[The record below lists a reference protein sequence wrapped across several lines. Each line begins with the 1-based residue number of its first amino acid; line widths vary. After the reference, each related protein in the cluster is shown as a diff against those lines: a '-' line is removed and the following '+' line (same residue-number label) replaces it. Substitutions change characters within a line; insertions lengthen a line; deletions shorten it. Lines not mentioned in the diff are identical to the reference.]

1 MDNAAFFYNSYSKFR
16 QYGYFN
22 YIISTLQSIER
33 KCEENVSQHE
43 LYESCLRK
51 MTDYLT
57 DAHQKLAS
65 CKTHATAK
73 QDLLHKQQ
81 TLQVCI

>member
-1 MDNAAFFYNSYSKFR
+1 
-16 QYGYFN
+16 
-22 YIISTLQSIER
+22 
-33 KCEENVSQHE
+33 
-43 LYESCLRK
+43 